1 MVTDNDDSDTKDNYT
16 LWPRRRVSTFAAENA
31 EEEELDDDHV
41 TYLSHHNNKRQYE
54 VVML

>member
-1 MVTDNDDSDTKDNYT
+1 MVTDNDDSDTKDNYM

-41 TYLSHHNNKRQYE
+41 TYLSHHNNKHQYE